1 MWPLI
6 IKLLRQSLSV
16 KLDDLLRED
25 PSLFKRKIQEQLSSL
40 QKVKYAIGPPK
51 YPTPEV
57 MRESESQSDGDNGV
71 SREGIRNDKG

>member
-25 PSLFKRKIQEQLSSL
+25 PSLFKRKIQKQLSSL
-40 QKVKYAIGPPK
+40 QKVKYVIDPPK

-57 MRESESQSDGDNGV
+57 M
-71 SREGIRNDKG
+71 